1 MPNAGKSSFLRA
13 ISRARPKVA
22 PYPFTTLQPH
32 IGVVK
37 YDDHEQI
44 TGKFSLFLLTNLIAK
59 NRD

>member
-32 IGVVK
+32 IGAVK